1 MGLPT
6 FSLPLQVVKLK
17 IVMQFDTYSYAL
29 FLPLVFFIYW
39 GLRNHLKVQ
48 NLFLLIASYVFYGW
62 WDWRMLS
69 LILFTTMTTWGTALL
84 MKGGRR
90 SGVDKLWAA
99 ANIVTNLGI
108 LCLFKYLNFLRDS
121 FVHLLGLFGV
131 NPDWPT
137 IHILLPVGI
146 SFYTFQAIS
155 YTVDVYRG
163 NIKPTRDVVAF
174 SVFIAFFPQLVAGPI
189 ERATNLLPQF
199 MRKKSFDYD
208 TALIG
213 MRQILWGLS
222 KKVIIADTMS
232 GFVDPLFS
240 NPSYYSAS
248 SMIWAGLLFA
258 VQIYADFSGYSDIA
272 IGSARLLNIRLQPNF
287 RYPFFSRNMKELWQR
302 WHISLM
308 TWFRHYVYFP
318 LGGSRR
324 GQWRTALNT
333 MIVFSLSGLWH
344 GADWTFVIW
353 GTVNGLLL
361 LPFVFMPKQQLSEH
375 ASVRDIPRCLLT
387 YFIFAMIFIAFR
399 ASGIGQLSEIGSVI
413 LHGQWLEWPSY
424 MEALYYIIP
433 FFVIEWLG
441 RRQEFPLLKMQF
453 PRVLRWTIYWGLLIG
468 IALASL
474 DKYTQFIYF
483 QF

>member
-1 MGLPT
+1 
-6 FSLPLQVVKLK
+6 
-17 IVMQFDTYSYAL
+17 MQFDTYTYAL

-39 GLRNHLKVQ
+39 GLRNHLKWQ
-48 NLFLLIASYVFYGW
+48 NLFLLVASYVFYGW

-69 LILFTTMTTWGTALL
+69 LILLTTVSTWGTALM
-84 MKGGRR
+84 MKGDRCR
-90 SGVDKLWAA
+90 SDKLWMI
-99 ANIVTNLGI
+99 ANIVLNMGI
-108 LCLFKYLNFLRDS
+108 LGVFKYLNFLRDS
-121 FVHLLGLFGV
+121 FVHLLNLFGM

-137 IHILLPVGI
+137 LHILLPVGI

-163 NIKPTRDVVAF
+163 DIKPTRNVVAF

-189 ERATNLLPQF
+189 ERATNLVPQVLQ
-199 MRKKSFDYD
+199 KKSIDYD
-208 TALIG
+208 TADIG
-213 MRQILWGLS
+213 MRQILWGLA
-222 KKVIIADTMS
+222 KKVIIADS
-232 GFVDPLFS
+232 VGYYVDQLLY
-240 NPSYYSAS
+240 NPYYYSAT

-272 IGSARLLNIRLQPNF
+272 IGSARLLNIRLKPNF

-324 GQWRTALNT
+324 GKWRTALNT
-333 MIVFSLSGLWH
+333 MIVFALSGLWH

-361 LPFVFMPKQQLSEH
+361 LPFVFMPRKKLGEH
-375 ASVRDIPRCLLT
+375 AELRDIPRCLLT
-387 YFIFAMIFIAFR
+387 FFLFAMVFLTFR
-399 ASGIGQLSEIGSVI
+399 ANGITHLGEICDMIVHGSWTVRPVFGQPIF
-413 LHGQWLEWPSY
+413 
-424 MEALYYIIP
+424 YIVP
-433 FFVIEWLG
+433 FFIIEWLG
-441 RRQEFPLLKMQF
+441 RKQEFPIKQLPF
-453 PRVLRWTIYWGLLIG
+453 PTVVRWIIYWGLLIG
-468 IALASL
+468 ISIASL
-474 DKYTQFIYF
+474 DRDMQFIYF

>member
-1 MGLPT
+1 
-6 FSLPLQVVKLK
+6 
-17 IVMQFDTYSYAL
+17 MQFDTYSYAL

-361 LPFVFMPKQQLSEH
+361 LPFVFMPKQKLSEH

-413 LHGQWLEWPSY
+413 LLGQWLEWPPY

>member
-1 MGLPT
+1 
-6 FSLPLQVVKLK
+6 
-17 IVMQFDTYSYAL
+17 MQFDTYSYAL

-258 VQIYADFSGYSDIA
+258 VQIYADFSGCSDIA

-361 LPFVFMPKQQLSEH
+361 LPFVFMPKQKLSEH

-413 LHGQWLEWPSY
+413 LHGQWLEWPPY

>member
-1 MGLPT
+1 
-6 FSLPLQVVKLK
+6 
-17 IVMQFDTYSYAL
+17 MQFDTYSYAL
-29 FLPLVFFIYW
+29 FLPLVFFLYW

-69 LILFTTMTTWGTALL
+69 LILFTTVTTWGTALM

-90 SGVDKLWAA
+90 SGTDKLWAA
-99 ANIVTNLGI
+99 ANIVTSLGI

-121 FVHLLGLFGV
+121 FVHLLGLFGI

-155 YTVDVYRG
+155 YTIDVYRG
-163 NIKPTRDVVAF
+163 NIKPTRDVLAF

-199 MRKKSFDYD
+199 MRKKSFDYE
-208 TALIG
+208 TAVTG
-213 MRQILWGLS
+213 MRQILWGLG
-222 KKVIIADTMS
+222 KKVIVADTMS
-232 GFVDPLFS
+232 GYVDPLFS

-324 GQWRTALNT
+324 GKWRTALNT

-361 LPFVFMPKQQLSEH
+361 LPFVFMPRRQLSEH
-375 ASVRDIPRCLLT
+375 AALRDIPRCLLT

-399 ASGIGQLSEIGSVI
+399 AAGIGQLCEIGSVI
-413 LHGQWLEWPSY
+413 IHGQWLVWPPF

-433 FFVIEWLG
+433 FFIIEWLG
-441 RRQEFPLLKMQF
+441 RKQEFPLLKMQF
-453 PRVLRWTIYWGLLIG
+453 PRVLRWTIYWGLLLG
-468 IALASL
+468 ISLASL